1 MPSPLSTSQLPSLGK
16 RRLVATFSPPKPR
29 KLMNRKSRALDF
41 GCSDSGSGHSSGPN
55 ALAKLSSEST
65 SAETESSGSSSRR
78 QHIILGHGNISA
90 ASLMD
95 TRVLIPQARPSP
107 SARPR
112 SSTTPRR
119 LHQSLHYNHVDNNA
133 SIIATSPL
141 STTTP
146 IPLYRPLQLH
156 QGRREVPQG
165 PSVCD
170 PICFGFFS
178 RHKAPTTRPPFPK
191 CLAVVLRDP
200 SEQEWNSGQS
210 QWRQERMDALE
221 QDELFQTDSAIE
233 SGSVVVSS
241 STADISG
248 NIRLSSYT
256 ISLVDPFPQWQ
267 AWELKTP

>member
-1 MPSPLSTSQLPSLGK
+1 MPSPLSTTPLPSLGK
-16 RRLVATFSPPKPR
+16 RRLVAIFSPPR

-55 ALAKLSSEST
+55 AFAKSSSEST
-65 SAETESSGSSSRR
+65 SAETESSGSSSRP
-78 QHIILGHGNISA
+78 HIILGHDNISA

-119 LHQSLHYNHVDNNA
+119 LHRSLHYNHVDNNA
-133 SIIATSPL
+133 SINATSPL

-146 IPLYRPLQLH
+146 IPLYRPLH
-156 QGRREVPQG
+156 QCQPAVHKG

-200 SEQEWNSGQS
+200 SEHQCHPGQS

-221 QDELFQTDSAIE
+221 QDELFYQTDAAIE
-233 SGSVVVSS
+233 AGSVVVSS
-241 STADISG
+241 STADISDA
-248 NIRLSSYT
+248 NRLSSDT

-267 AWELKTP
+267 AWGLKTP